1 MMTIDPIA
9 HVVTIP
15 DETGVDQSGTFL
27 DGLLEQS
34 KTSLEAKVHLTF
46 IQQAL
51 TLLAHRPLNRLKR
64 DRIKLSITIEQKE
77 YTKEYQL
84 VKPLA
89 KKPIFELRYPMNSN
103 EHFRALFFPVEHQEN
118 RYYVFVKSFIKTKI
132 PPQDETNLMRD
143 LAYNMYVKVTR
154 NPGRYLK

>member
-1 MMTIDPIA
+1 MTIDPIA

-15 DETGVDQSGTFL
+15 DETGVDQLGTFL

-51 TLLAHRPLNRLKR
+51 TLLAHRPLNHLKR

-103 EHFRALFFPVEHQEN
+103 EHFRALFFPLN
-118 RYYVFVKSFIKTKI
+118 IRKTDITCLLSHSSK
-132 PPQDETNLMRD
+132 
-143 LAYNMYVKVTR
+143 
-154 NPGRYLK
+154 LKFLRKMKQISCAIWRTTCT